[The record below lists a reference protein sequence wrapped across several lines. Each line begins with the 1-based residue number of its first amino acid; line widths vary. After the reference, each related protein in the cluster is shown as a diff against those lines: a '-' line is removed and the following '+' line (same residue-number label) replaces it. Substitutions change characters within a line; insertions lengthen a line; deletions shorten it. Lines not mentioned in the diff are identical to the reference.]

1 MQNIH
6 FFIIGASCLLLGV
19 ILGYL
24 IRHFIGVLKSGSTEA
39 KLQQKIQSTK
49 EEAKIIILKA
59 KEEAAKIIT
68 NAQAEEKE
76 RKSQLD
82 QLESRLLKREELFD
96 QKQNELEQE
105 RKKLM
110 GDIEKVK
117 IIKEELAHAKEI
129 EDKRLEQIANMSK
142 EDAKSILVKHYE
154 DEHKEEL
161 LKMLQDFE
169 QEKKEEVEK
178 RVEDIIINTIQRY
191 GHGNASETM
200 ISTVAIPSEDMK
212 GRIIGKEGRN
222 IHHFEKVSG
231 VEVII
236 DDSPDIIT
244 LSSFNPIRRE
254 IARIALEKLIQDGRI
269 QPAKIEEKIAYA
281 EQEVKNRIKKAGED
295 AVYEAGLL
303 DLPSELITLLGRLN
317 YRTSYS
323 QNVLTHSLEVASLA
337 SMLASELGANVE
349 IAKKAGLLHDIGKA
363 VDYEIEGSHVDIGIR
378 ILQKYGISND
388 IITAMKS
395 HHEDYPVETLEAA
408 IIAACDAISA
418 SRPGARKENLEN
430 YLRRL
435 ENLERIA
442 TSFPEIEK
450 AYAIQA
456 GRELRVFVFPDKVDD
471 YGTMKL
477 AKTLAQKIEEE
488 VKYPGEIKI
497 TMIRETKI
505 IEIAR

>member
-1 MQNIH
+1 MKNIDI
-6 FFIIGASCLLLGV
+6 IIGVVSLAIGGFV
-19 ILGYL
+19 GYL
-24 IRHFIGVLKSGSTEA
+24 IRHSVAASRVGSMEG
-39 KLQQKIQSTK
+39 KLQQKISDTK
-49 EEAKIIILKA
+49 EEAKEIILKS
-59 KEEAAKIIT
+59 KEEATKIIAE
-68 NAQAEEKE
+68 AQKEEKE
-76 RKSQLD
+76 RKTQID
-82 QLESRLLKREELFD
+82 QLENRLLKREESFD
-96 QKQNELEQE
+96 QRLSELDQE
-105 RKKLM
+105 KKKCM
-110 GDIEKVK
+110 EDISKVK
-117 IIKEELAHAKEI
+117 VIKEELLHAKEI
-129 EDKRLEQIANMSK
+129 EDQRLEKIAGLSK
-142 EDAKSILVKHYE
+142 DEAKNILVTHYE
-154 DEHKEEL
+154 EEHKEEL
-161 LKMLQDFE
+161 VGMLRDLE
-169 QEKKEEVEK
+169 QKKKEEVEK
-178 RVEDIIINTIQRY
+178 RVEDIVINAVQRY

-231 VEVII
+231 VEIII
-236 DDSPDIIT
+236 DDSPEIIT

-254 IARIALEKLIQDGRI
+254 IARIALEKLMQDGRI

-295 AVYEAGLL
+295 AVYEAGIL
-303 DLPSELITLLGRLN
+303 DLPPELVTLLGRLN

-323 QNVLTHSLEVASLA
+323 QNVLTHSMEVANLA

-378 ILQKYGISND
+378 ILQKYGIKEE
-388 IITAMKS
+388 IINAMKS
-395 HHEDYPVETLEAA
+395 HHEDYPVSSLEGA
-408 IIAACDAISA
+408 IISACDAVSA

-435 ENLERIA
+435 ENLEKIA

-471 YGTMKL
+471 YGTIKL
-477 AKTLAQKIEEE
+477 AKALAQKIEEE
-488 VKYPGEIKI
+488 IKYPGEIKI
-497 TMIRETKI
+497 TMTRETRVS
-505 IEIAR
+505 EIAR

>member
-1 MQNIH
+1 
-6 FFIIGASCLLLGV
+6 
-19 ILGYL
+19 
-24 IRHFIGVLKSGSTEA
+24 
-39 KLQQKIQSTK
+39 
-49 EEAKIIILKA
+49 
-59 KEEAAKIIT
+59 
-68 NAQAEEKE
+68 
-76 RKSQLD
+76 
-82 QLESRLLKREELFD
+82 
-96 QKQNELEQE
+96 
-105 RKKLM
+105 
-110 GDIEKVK
+110 
-117 IIKEELAHAKEI
+117 
-129 EDKRLEQIANMSK
+129 
-142 EDAKSILVKHYE
+142 
-154 DEHKEEL
+154 
-161 LKMLQDFE
+161 
-169 QEKKEEVEK
+169 
-178 RVEDIIINTIQRY
+178 
-191 GHGNASETM
+191 
-200 ISTVAIPSEDMK
+200 
-212 GRIIGKEGRN
+212 
-222 IHHFEKVSG
+222 
-231 VEVII
+231 
-236 DDSPDIIT
+236 
-244 LSSFNPIRRE
+244 
-254 IARIALEKLIQDGRI
+254 
-269 QPAKIEEKIAYA
+269 
-281 EQEVKNRIKKAGED
+281 
-295 AVYEAGLL
+295 
-303 DLPSELITLLGRLN
+303 LPSELITLLGRLN

>member
-1 MQNIH
+1 MQNIN
-6 FFIIGASCLLLGV
+6 IIVGASCLIVGV

-24 IRHFIGVLKSGSTEA
+24 VRHFIGIFKSGSTES

-59 KEEAAKIIT
+59 KEEATKIIT
-68 NAQAEEKE
+68 DAQAEERE

-82 QLESRLLKREELFD
+82 QLESRLLKREEFLD

-110 GDIEKVK
+110 VDIEKVK
-117 IIKEELAHAKEI
+117 GIKEELVHAKEI
-129 EDKRLEQIANMSK
+129 EDQRLEQIAAMSK
-142 EDAKSILVKHYE
+142 EEAKNILVKHYE

-161 LKMLQDFE
+161 LKMLKDLE
-169 QEKKEEVEK
+169 QKKREEIEKQ
-178 RVEDIIINTIQRY
+178 VEDIIINAIQRY
-191 GHGNASETM
+191 GHGNASENM
-200 ISTVAIPSEDMK
+200 ISTVAISSEDMK

-281 EQEVKNRIKKAGED
+281 EQEVKTKIKKVGED

-303 DLPSELITLLGRLN
+303 DLPPELVTLLGRLN
-317 YRTSYS
+317 YRTSYG

-349 IAKKAGLLHDIGKA
+349 VAKKAGLLHDIGKA
-363 VDYEIEGSHVDIGIR
+363 VDYEIEGSHIDIGIR

-395 HHEDYPVETLEAA
+395 HHEDYPIETLEAA

-435 ENLERIA
+435 ENLEKIA
-442 TSFPEIEK
+442 TSFPEVEK

-456 GRELRVFVFPDKVDD
+456 GRELRVFVFPDKIDD

-488 VKYPGEIKI
+488 IKYPGEIRI
-497 TMIRETKI
+497 TMTRETKV